1 MRFNIVFFITLYYNN
16 KRVTLH
22 ISEGVII
29 LNTTVEKRR
38 ALLINVAYFA
48 LIIGAFYLFMRYAFW
63 TVSPFI
69 FAFFIAM
76 LLQKPVSAVTGRTR
90 LKKGFVSFIAVLF
103 IAVFFAGLLA
113 LAGTTVFTELKGFAT
128 KLTETFKSIPEF
140 ISGIESWI
148 LSLLEPLPD
157 TIESSLAASVGEF
170 TESLLSAFSQNSVIM
185 PSADKLSS
193 LQFDFSALLTP
204 LSGVIST
211 ASKLPAFLISI
222 IVFFIAT
229 CFITADYDRIVSF
242 IKRQLPGDKR
252 AALTK
257 TKLLT
262 LSTLGKMIK
271 AYCLIICITFTEI
284 LIGLTAL
291 NLLGFYSGS
300 YRVVISLCIAL
311 VDIFPIL
318 GSGTVLIPWG
328 IISLLRG
335 NIGLGIGLLILYVI
349 ITVLRQY
356 IEPKLVAGQL
366 GLPPAA
372 TLVAMYLGL
381 KIFGIPGIFM
391 LPLIITVLKVLN
403 DDGVIHLWKANTAE
417 GKSSVELKI
426 PKLKTKKNTKGR
438 KTK

>member
-1 MRFNIVFFITLYYNN
+1 M
-16 KRVTLH
+16 
-22 ISEGVII
+22 
-29 LNTTVEKRR
+29 NTTVEKRR

-76 LLQKPVSAVTGRTR
+76 LLQKPVSAVTGRTP

-157 TIESSLAASVGEF
+157 TIESSLAASVNEF
-170 TESLLSAFSQNSVIM
+170 TESLLSAFSQNSVIT
-185 PSADKLSS
+185 PSTDKLSS
-193 LQFDFSALLTP
+193 LQFDFSTLLTP

>member
-1 MRFNIVFFITLYYNN
+1 M
-16 KRVTLH
+16 
-22 ISEGVII
+22 
-29 LNTTVEKRR
+29 NTTVEKRR

-76 LLQKPVSAVTGRTR
+76 LLQKPVSAVTKRTP
-90 LKKGFVSFIAVLF
+90 LNKGFVSFIAMLF
-103 IAVFFAGLLA
+103 IAIFFVGLVA
-113 LAGTTVFTELKGFAT
+113 LAGTTVFTELKGFAS

-157 TIESSLAASVGEF
+157 TIESSLAASVNEF
-170 TESLLSAFSQNSVIM
+170 TQNLLSSFSQNGAALSPTDKTSVM
-185 PSADKLSS
+185 
-193 LQFDFSALLTP
+193 QFDFSALLTP

-211 ASKLPAFLISI
+211 ASKLPAFLVSI

-229 CFITADYDRIVSF
+229 CFITVDYDRIVNF
-242 IKRQLPGDKR
+242 IKRQLPEGKR
-252 AALTK
+252 TALTK
-257 TKLLT
+257 TKQLT

-318 GSGTVLIPWG
+318 GSGTVLVPWG

-335 NIGLGIGLLILYVI
+335 NIGLGIGLLVLYVI

-372 TLVAMYLGL
+372 TLVAMYLGF
-381 KIFGIPGIFM
+381 KIFGVPGIFM
-391 LPLIITVLKVLN
+391 LPLMITVLKVLN

-426 PKLKTKKNTKGR
+426 PKLKTKKNTKGSN
-438 KTK
+438 TK

>member
-1 MRFNIVFFITLYYNN
+1 M
-16 KRVTLH
+16 
-22 ISEGVII
+22 
-29 LNTTVEKRR
+29 NTTVEKRR

-90 LKKGFVSFIAVLF
+90 LNKGFVSFIAVLF

-170 TESLLSAFSQNSVIM
+170 TESLLSAFSQNSVIT
-185 PSADKLSS
+185 PSADKISS

>member
-1 MRFNIVFFITLYYNN
+1 MRFYIVFFITLYYNN

-170 TESLLSAFSQNSVIM
+170 TESLLSAFSKNSVIT

>member
-1 MRFNIVFFITLYYNN
+1 M
-16 KRVTLH
+16 
-22 ISEGVII
+22 
-29 LNTTVEKRR
+29 NTTVEKRR

>member
-1 MRFNIVFFITLYYNN
+1 M
-16 KRVTLH
+16 
-22 ISEGVII
+22 
-29 LNTTVEKRR
+29 NTTVEKRR

-69 FAFFIAM
+69 FAFLIAM

-148 LSLLEPLPD
+148 LNLLEPLPD
-157 TIESSLAASVGEF
+157 TIESSLAASVNEF
-170 TESLLSAFSQNSVIM
+170 TESLLSAFSQNSVIT

>member
-1 MRFNIVFFITLYYNN
+1 M
-16 KRVTLH
+16 
-22 ISEGVII
+22 
-29 LNTTVEKRR
+29 NTTVEKRR

-76 LLQKPVSAVTGRTR
+76 LLQKPVSAVTGRTP

-157 TIESSLAASVGEF
+157 TIESSLAASVNEF
-170 TESLLSAFSQNSVIM
+170 TESLLSAFSQNSVIT

>member
-1 MRFNIVFFITLYYNN
+1 M
-16 KRVTLH
+16 
-22 ISEGVII
+22 
-29 LNTTVEKRR
+29 NTTVEKRR

-76 LLQKPVSAVTGRTR
+76 LLQKPVSAVTGRTP

-157 TIESSLAASVGEF
+157 TIESSLAASVNEF
-170 TESLLSAFSQNSVIM
+170 TESLLSAFSQNSVIT
-185 PSADKLSS
+185 PSTDKLSS
-193 LQFDFSALLTP
+193 LQFDFSTLLTP

-229 CFITADYDRIVSF
+229 CFITADYDRIVNF

>member
-1 MRFNIVFFITLYYNN
+1 
-16 KRVTLH
+16 
-22 ISEGVII
+22 

-76 LLQKPVSAVTGRTR
+76 LLQKPVSAVTGRTP

-103 IAVFFAGLLA
+103 IAVFFAGLVA

-157 TIESSLAASVGEF
+157 TIESSLAASVNEF
-170 TESLLSAFSQNSVIM
+170 TESLLSAFSQNSVIT
-185 PSADKLSS
+185 PHTDKVSS

-242 IKRQLPGDKR
+242 IKRQLPEDKR

-328 IISLLRG
+328 IIALVRG

-391 LPLIITVLKVLN
+391 LPLMITVLKVLN

>member
-1 MRFNIVFFITLYYNN
+1 M
-16 KRVTLH
+16 
-22 ISEGVII
+22 
-29 LNTTVEKRR
+29 NTTVEKRR

-157 TIESSLAASVGEF
+157 TIESSLAASVNEF
-170 TESLLSAFSQNSVIM
+170 TESLLSAFSQNSVIT

>member
-1 MRFNIVFFITLYYNN
+1 MHIPEGEIT
-16 KRVTLH
+16 
-22 ISEGVII
+22 

-38 ALLINVAYFA
+38 ALIINVAYFA

-76 LLQKPVSAVTGRTR
+76 LLQKPVYAVTKRTH
-90 LKKGFVSFIAVLF
+90 LKKGFVSFT
-103 IAVFFAGLLA
+103 AVFFIAALLAGLVA
-113 LAGTTVFTELKGFAT
+113 LAGTTVLTELKGFAS

-140 ISGIESWI
+140 IAGAEAWV
-148 LSLLEPLPD
+148 LGLLEPLPD
-157 TIESSLAASVGEF
+157 AIEGSLSASVNDF
-170 TESLLSAFSQNSVIM
+170 TENLLSAFSQHGEDFATPGKAPAM
-185 PSADKLSS
+185 
-193 LQFDFSALLTP
+193 QFDFSTLITP

-222 IVFFIAT
+222 IIFFIAT
-229 CFITADYDRIVSF
+229 CFITADYDRIVNF
-242 IKRQLPGDKR
+242 IKRQLPEDKR

-257 TKLLT
+257 TKALT
-262 LSTLGKMIK
+262 LSTLGKMVK

-300 YRVVISLCIAL
+300 YRVVISLCIAV

-335 NIGLGIGLLILYVI
+335 NIGLGVGLLVLYVI

-391 LPLIITVLKVLN
+391 LPLIITILKVLN
-403 DDGVIHLWKANTAE
+403 DDGIIHIWKPSRAGSAE
-417 GKSSVELKI
+417 GTSSVELRI

>member
-1 MRFNIVFFITLYYNN
+1 M
-16 KRVTLH
+16 
-22 ISEGVII
+22 
-29 LNTTVEKRR
+29 NTTVEKRR
-38 ALLINVAYFA
+38 AFLINIAYFV
-48 LIIGAFYLFMRYAFW
+48 LIIGAFYLFIRYAFW

-69 FAFFIAM
+69 FAFFAAM
-76 LLQKPVSAVTGRTR
+76 LLQKPVQAVTKRTP
-90 LKKGFVSFIAVLF
+90 LKKGFVAFISVMFIAIFL
-103 IAVFFAGLLA
+103 AGLIA
-113 LAGTTVFTELKGFAT
+113 LAGTTVLTELKGFVS
-128 KLTETFKSIPEF
+128 KLTETFKSIPDF
-140 ISGIESWI
+140 IERAELWVIG
-148 LSLLEPLPD
+148 LLKPLPD
-157 TIESSLAASVGEF
+157 AIENSLAASVSEF
-170 TESLLSAFSQNSVIM
+170 TDNLLSAFSQHGSTIQ
-185 PSADKLSS
+185 PPDKTSPM
-193 LQFDFSALLTP
+193 QFDISTLLTP

-211 ASKLPAFLISI
+211 ASKLPAFLVSI

-229 CFITADYDRIVSF
+229 CFITADYDRIVGF
-242 IKRQLPGDKR
+242 IKRQLPEDKR
-252 AALTK
+252 TALSK

-300 YRVVISLCIAL
+300 YRVVISLCIAI
-311 VDIFPIL
+311 VDIFPVL

-335 NIGLGIGLLILYVI
+335 NIGLGIGLLVLYII

-372 TLVAMYLGL
+372 TLLSMYLGL
-381 KIFGIPGIFM
+381 KIFGVLGMFM
-391 LPLIITVLKVLN
+391 LPLTITVLKVLN
-403 DDGVIHLWKANTAE
+403 DDGVIHLWKSSRNSSAE
-417 GKSSVELKI
+417 GTSSVELKI

-438 KTK
+438 KSK

>member
-1 MRFNIVFFITLYYNN
+1 MYYNN
-16 KRVTLH
+16 SRVTSH
-22 ISEGVII
+22 IPEGVII

-76 LLQKPVSAVTGRTR
+76 FLQKPVHAVTERTP

-103 IAVFFAGLLA
+103 IAALFVGLVA
-113 LAGTTVFTELKGFAT
+113 LAGTTVLTELKGFAS

-140 ISGIESWI
+140 IGSAEAWLLG
-148 LSLLEPLPD
+148 LLEPLPD
-157 TIESSLAASVGEF
+157 VIESSLAASVSELA
-170 TESLLSAFSQNSVIM
+170 ESLLAAFSEHGVTFNTS
-185 PSADKLSS
+185 DKAPAM
-193 LQFDFSALLTP
+193 QFDFSALLTP

-222 IVFFIAT
+222 VVFFIAT
-229 CFITADYDRIVSF
+229 CFITADYDRIVGF
-242 IKRQLPGDKR
+242 IKRQLSDDKR
-252 AALTK
+252 AALSK
-257 TKLLT
+257 TKALT
-262 LSTLGKMIK
+262 ISTLGKMVK

-300 YRVVISLCIAL
+300 YRVVISLCIAV

-335 NIGLGIGLLILYVI
+335 NIGLGVGLLVLYVI

-381 KIFGIPGIFM
+381 KIFGVPGIFM
-391 LPLIITVLKVLN
+391 LPLIITILKVLN
-403 DDGVIHLWKANTAE
+403 DDGIIRIWKPSRAGSAE

>member
-1 MRFNIVFFITLYYNN
+1 M
-16 KRVTLH
+16 
-22 ISEGVII
+22 
-29 LNTTVEKRR
+29 NTTVEKRR

-76 LLQKPVSAVTGRTR
+76 LLQRPVSAVTKRTP
-90 LKKGFVSFIAVLF
+90 LKKGFVSFIAMLF
-103 IAVFFAGLLA
+103 IAIFFIGLVA
-113 LAGTTVFTELKGFAT
+113 LAGTTVFTELKGFVS

-140 ISGIESWI
+140 ISRAESW
-148 LSLLEPLPD
+148 LLGLLEPLPD
-157 TIESSLAASVGEF
+157 AIESSLATSVNELA
-170 TESLLSAFSQNSVIM
+170 ESLLSAFSQHGVTFSAPDKA
-185 PSADKLSS
+185 PSM
-193 LQFDFSALLTP
+193 QFDFSALLTP

-242 IKRQLPGDKR
+242 IKRQLPEDKR

-257 TKLLT
+257 TKVLT

-300 YRVVISLCIAL
+300 YRVVISLCIAV

-335 NIGLGIGLLILYVI
+335 NIGLGIGLLVLYVI

-366 GLPPAA
+366 GLPPVA

-381 KIFGIPGIFM
+381 KIFGVPGIFM
-391 LPLIITVLKVLN
+391 LPLMITVLKVLN
-403 DDGVIHLWKANTAE
+403 DDGVIHLWKSNTAE

-438 KTK
+438 NTK